1 MASGKARVK
10 TSETAKVASKVVVL
24 ATGGTIAGASASTAD
39 NLNYSAGQ
47 RTVGQLLAAV
57 PGLDAASIEAE
68 QLAQL
73 DSKDMDPSLW
83 WRLTQR
89 ILELLARE
97 DVGGVVVTHG
107 TDTLEETAYWLAR
120 TVSASKPVVL
130 TAAMRPASSL
140 QADGPQNLHDAA
152 SLVRT
157 PGAQGVMLVMGG
169 CVMAGHEV
177 RKVHNYQLQ
186 AFSAGD
192 AGPLAWMEEGHARL
206 LRPWP
211 LLCQPAALLPAD
223 EPAWPWVEMVS
234 SHAGAGG
241 RVVDWLASQG
251 VAGLVVAGTGNGTVH
266 KDLLAA
272 LLRARGLG
280 VAVLRSTRC
289 VLGHLLDDGGELES
303 AGSLTPAQARVELTL
318 RLLGRR

>member
-1 MASGKARVK
+1 MASSKEKMKRNERAKRVPR
-10 TSETAKVASKVVVL
+10 VVIL
-24 ATGGTIAGASASTAD
+24 ATGGTIAGTSASAAD
-39 NLNYSAGQ
+39 NVNYSAGQ
-47 RTVGQLLAAV
+47 RTIEQLLAAV
-57 PGLDAASIEAE
+57 PALDAASIEAE

-73 DSKDMDPSLW
+73 DSKDMAPSLW

-89 ILELLARE
+89 IHALLERE
-97 DVGGVVVTHG
+97 DVAGVVITHG

-120 TVSASKPVVL
+120 TVHASKPVVL

-140 QADGPQNLHDAA
+140 QADGPQNLHDAV
-152 SLVRT
+152 SLVCT
-157 PGAQGVMLVMGG
+157 SGAQGVMLVMGG
-169 CVMAGHEV
+169 CVMAGHEL

-192 AGPLAWMEEGHARL
+192 AGPVAWIEEGRVRL
-206 LRPWP
+206 LRLWP
-211 LLCQPAALLPAD
+211 TLRQPAAPLPAD
-223 EPAWPWVEMVS
+223 EPVWPWVEIVT

-289 VLGHLLDDGGELES
+289 VLGHLLDDGGELEA
-303 AGSLTPAQARVELTL
+303 AGHLTPAQARVELTL